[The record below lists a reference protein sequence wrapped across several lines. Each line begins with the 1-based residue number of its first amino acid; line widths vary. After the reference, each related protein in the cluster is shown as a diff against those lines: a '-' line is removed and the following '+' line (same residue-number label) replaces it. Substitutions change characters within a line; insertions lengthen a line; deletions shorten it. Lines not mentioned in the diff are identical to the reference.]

1 MIQTYNILRG
11 FDSIDPAV
19 KFKFLPLQ
27 VTRGHSFKIYK
38 QQV

>member
-19 KFKFLPLQ
+19 KVQIPAIASKSRSQL
-27 VTRGHSFKIYK
+27 
-38 QQV
+38 